1 MGGTLGMVV
10 GQREVLVPEICVILT
25 RCVVIAAFDFAVAV
39 ADGGVDGLM
48 SLPVEVTGEAV
59 GCLTSGTG
67 ESGCLAG
74 VLLKIR
80 GLVHCF
86 GC

>member
-1 MGGTLGMVV
+1 MVV

-25 RCVVIAAFDFAVAV
+25 GCVVIAAFDFAVAA

-59 GCLTSGTG
+59 GCLAGGTG
-67 ESGCLAG
+67 EAGCLAG
-74 VLLKIR
+74 IFLKIG
-80 GLVHCF
+80 GLVHGFEYCL
-86 GC
+86 